1 MRVSVVTI
9 SDSVSLG
16 AREDRSG
23 HAVAERCRELGWEVV
38 SHAVLPDDEGR
49 IAAQLIDSADREKA
63 DLILTVGGTGLGP
76 RDRTPEATTRVV
88 DRIVPGI
95 GERMRAGGSTT
106 NPHSLLSRSLGA
118 CRGRTLIVNLP
129 GSPRGAVE
137 SLNAVADLF
146 LHAIEILHGAGHD
159 EGSKGASKA

>member
-1 MRVSVVTI
+1 MRASVWTI
-9 SDSVSLG
+9 SDSVFRG

-23 HAVAERCRELGWEVV
+23 AAVAERCRELDWEVV
-38 SHAVLPDDEGR
+38 SRGVLPDEEDR
-49 IAAQLIDSADREKA
+49 IAAQLIHLADVEKV

-76 RDRTPEATTRVV
+76 RDRTPEATARLA

-95 GERMRAGGSTT
+95 GERMRSSGSSV
-106 NPHSLLSRSLGA
+106 NPRALLSRGLGA

-137 SLNAVADLF
+137 SFDAVAELF
-146 LHAIEILHGAGHD
+146 PHAIEILHGAGHD
-159 EGSKGASKA
+159 EGPKGAAKG